1 MTRRRALAGV
11 LLGGAAVAALL
22 VALLVRDT
30 DADPPA
36 AASPRAC
43 THPVLTTSQNRTW
56 DDQGFVVDQDMW
68 NNHGGTQTLRACSYR
83 SWSVTATQP
92 DTPDVNAY
100 PNVHRDLDA
109 PRLTSFTE
117 ISSRFASTGPG
128 AGSYN
133 FAYDVWLNG
142 VATDGST
149 EIMVWTDTHGPKPDV
164 RRRGTFTAGT
174 SSGVRYAVYQGGRYV
189 AFLGPNRTAG
199 RVDLLAFFRYAVHR
213 GWLRPDSTV
222 DQIDFGVEIRST
234 GGRPLDF
241 AVTDFALTTR

>member
-1 MTRRRALAGV
+1 VVVGV
-11 LLGGAAVAALL
+11 LVAGAVVAVLL
-22 VALLVRDT
+22 VARLTHDT
-30 DADPPA
+30 PADPAGNPW
-36 AASPRAC
+36 RC
-43 THPVLTTSQNRTW
+43 TDPVLTTSRNRTW
-56 DDQGFVVDQDMW
+56 DDGGFVVDQDMW
-68 NNHGGTQTLRACSYR
+68 NNHGGTQILRACSYH

-109 PRLTSFTE
+109 PSLSSFSE
-117 ISSRFASTGPG
+117 ITSRFASVGPG
-128 AGSYN
+128 TGTYN

-149 EIMVWTDTHGPKPDV
+149 EIMIWTDTHGAEPHV
-164 RRRGTFTAGT
+164 AQHGELT
-174 SSGVRYAVYQGGRYV
+174 SRGVRYTVYRGGRYI
-189 AFLGPNRTAG
+189 AFLGPNRAAG
-199 RVDLLAFFRYAVHR
+199 RVDLLSFFRYAVRR

-222 DQIDFGVEIRST
+222 GQIDYGVEIRST

>member
-1 MTRRRALAGV
+1 VVVGV
-11 LLGGAAVAALL
+11 LVAGAVVAVLL
-22 VALLVRDT
+22 VARLTHDT
-30 DADPPA
+30 PADPAGNPW
-36 AASPRAC
+36 RC
-43 THPVLTTSQNRTW
+43 TDPVLTTSRNRTW
-56 DDQGFVVDQDMW
+56 EDGGFVVDQDMW
-68 NNHGGTQTLRACSYR
+68 NNHGGTQILRACSYH

-109 PRLTSFTE
+109 PSLSSFSE
-117 ISSRFASTGPG
+117 ITSRFASVGPG
-128 AGSYN
+128 TGTYN

-149 EIMVWTDTHGPKPDV
+149 EIMIWTDTHGAEPHV
-164 RRRGTFTAGT
+164 AQHGELT
-174 SSGVRYAVYQGGRYV
+174 SRGVRYTVYRGGRYI
-189 AFLGPNRTAG
+189 AFLGPNRAAG
-199 RVDLLAFFRYAVHR
+199 RVDLLSFFRYAVRR

-222 DQIDFGVEIRST
+222 GPIDYGVEIRST